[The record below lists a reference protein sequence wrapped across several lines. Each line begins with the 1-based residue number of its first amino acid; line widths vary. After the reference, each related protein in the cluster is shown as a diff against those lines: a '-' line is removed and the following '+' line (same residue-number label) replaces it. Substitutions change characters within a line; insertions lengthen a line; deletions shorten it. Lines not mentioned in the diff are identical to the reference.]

1 MKMADSTTILV
12 GLIGSGIRDSLSPAL
27 HERAGARCGYR
38 YTYRLIDLQVL
49 GHDVSALPSLLESA
63 EREGFRGLNI
73 THPCKQLV
81 IPHLDEL
88 SESARIIGAVNTVVF
103 RDGRRIGYNTD
114 GSGFARAFREG
125 ANGVKL
131 GRIVQLGAGGA
142 GAAVAHA
149 MLDIGARCVM
159 LVDIVHERA
168 AHLASQLCQ
177 HFGLGRAVA
186 VDDISAVMASA
197 DGLVHATPTGML
209 SHPGLPLAAELI
221 QSRHWVAEIVY
232 FPLATPLLK
241 LARSKG
247 CMTIDGG
254 GMAVYQAVGAFE
266 LFTGIEPDAVQMRQH
281 FDELVATRAM
291 QPTADHH
298 AAQQ

>member
-114 GSGFARAFREG
+114 GSGFRAGIPRGRQRREARTHCAAWSRRCRRRGSARACSIL
-125 ANGVKL
+125 A
-131 GRIVQLGAGGA
+131 
-142 GAAVAHA
+142 
-149 MLDIGARCVM
+149 
-159 LVDIVHERA
+159 RA
-168 AHLASQLCQ
+168 A
-177 HFGLGRAVA
+177 
-186 VDDISAVMASA
+186 
-197 DGLVHATPTGML
+197 
-209 SHPGLPLAAELI
+209 
-221 QSRHWVAEIVY
+221 
-232 FPLATPLLK
+232 
-241 LARSKG
+241 
-247 CMTIDGG
+247 
-254 GMAVYQAVGAFE
+254 
-266 LFTGIEPDAVQMRQH
+266 
-281 FDELVATRAM
+281 
-291 QPTADHH
+291 
-298 AAQQ
+298 

>member
-1 MKMADSTTILV
+1 MADSTTFLV
-12 GLIGSGIRDSLSPAL
+12 GLIGSGIRDSLTPAL

-38 YTYRLIDLQVL
+38 YSYRLIDLQVL
-49 GHDVSALPSLLESA
+49 GHDVSALPGLLESA
-63 EREGFRGLNI
+63 ERDGFCGLNI
-73 THPCKQLV
+73 THPCKQMV

-114 GSGFARAFREG
+114 CSGFARAFREV
-125 ANGVKL
+125 ANGVSL
-131 GRIVQLGAGGA
+131 ERVVQLGAGGA

-159 LVDIVHERA
+159 LVDVVHERA
-168 AHLASQLCQ
+168 ADLASQLCR

-209 SHPGLPLAAELI
+209 SHPGLPLPAELI
-221 QSRHWVAEIVY
+221 HVSPLGGRDRVLPARNTAAE
-232 FPLATPLLK
+232 
-241 LARSKG
+241 
-247 CMTIDGG
+247 
-254 GMAVYQAVGAFE
+254 
-266 LFTGIEPDAVQMRQH
+266 TGPQ
-281 FDELVATRAM
+281 
-291 QPTADHH
+291 
-298 AAQQ
+298 